1 MPQPPH
7 AYDAAR
13 GNGEETVVW
22 WWLLPAALVACGV
35 WIFNGLIADRNLVAQ
50 GYADID
56 VQLKRRAD
64 LVPRLVEVVRAYA
77 AYERATLEAVIAL
90 RAQAAQHAARDTARG
105 MHAERLQAEAQLGGA
120 LACLLLL
127 QENYPQLKADASFR
141 DLADRLVEI
150 EDQLQFARR
159 FYNGAVKQYVTRLQT
174 FPDLIVGR
182 LFAFRPAAFFETED
196 RGAVEVRL

>member
-1 MPQPPH
+1 MRR
-7 AYDAAR
+7 ASSE
-13 GNGEETVVW
+13 GNMVVW
-22 WWLLPAALVACGV
+22 AWLPAAALVAYGIWV
-35 WIFNGLIADRNLVAQ
+35 FNRLIADRNLVAQ

-77 AYERATLEAVIAL
+77 AYERATLDAVVAL
-90 RAQAAQHAARDTARG
+90 RAQAERHATSDSRRDT
-105 MHAERLQAEAQLGGA
+105 HAGRLQAEAQLGNA
-120 LACLLLL
+120 LGRLLLL
-127 QENYPQLKADASFR
+127 QESYPQLKADANFR
-141 DLADRLVEI
+141 DLADKLVEI

-182 LFAFRPAAFFETED
+182 LFAFKPAAFFETED
-196 RGAVEVRL
+196 RGAAEVRL